1 MDAFSDEFADD
12 FEVLEN
18 VEKNWMAEYAGF
30 KGMDGHGT
38 TKNRTIMD
46 RIGLP
51 KRFVLAVDAG
61 RRLALGIA
69 VI

>member
-12 FEVLEN
+12 VEVLEN
-18 VEKNWMAEYAGF
+18 VEKNWMAEYAGL
-30 KGMDGHGT
+30 KGMDGRET
-38 TKNRTIMD
+38 TKNRTILD

-51 KRFVLAVDAG
+51 KRFVLVVDAG